1 MALNKIT
8 VLFINY
14 LLVIFVSGQELVE
27 KDVEI
32 ISGKNNPRNP
42 LDAQFIGHYANE
54 IYGPPVSFKMQIL
67 CVAMQMFSF
76 WVIFTEWKMKRNF
89 FLLLPQTSIL

>member
-1 MALNKIT
+1 MALNKVT
-8 VLFINY
+8 SVLFINV
-14 LLVIFVSGQELVE
+14 LFIIFVAGQELVE

-54 IYGPPVSFKMQIL
+54 IYGPPVSL
-67 CVAMQMFSF
+67 NA
-76 WVIFTEWKMKRNF
+76 NF
-89 FLLLPQTSIL
+89 NVQS